1 MAGEKMMVVVL
12 LLLVIFLGIAVF
24 LFYLERRLSASE
36 KKLKQLEEKQRE
48 KLKK

>member
-1 MAGEKMMVVVL
+1 MAGEKIMVVVL

-36 KKLKQLEEKQRE
+36 KKLKQLAQKQKE
-48 KLKK
+48 DKK